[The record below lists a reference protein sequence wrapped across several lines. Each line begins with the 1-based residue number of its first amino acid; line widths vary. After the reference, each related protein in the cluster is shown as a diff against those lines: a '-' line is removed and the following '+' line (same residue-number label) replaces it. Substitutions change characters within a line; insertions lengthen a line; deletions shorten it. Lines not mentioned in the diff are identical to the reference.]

1 MTLQK
6 LNKTQQ
12 QALLASQLFVLAALE
27 SIKGSNELN
36 DASKKACSDAE
47 ATAFATVD
55 LLATT
60 PALKRKAQRI
70 LETFGNVEVANG

>member
-1 MTLQK
+1 MSTDK

-12 QALLASQLFVLAALE
+12 QALMASQLFVLAALE
-27 SIKGSNELN
+27 SIRGSNELN

-47 ATAFATVD
+47 ATARATVD
-55 LLATT
+55 LIATT

-70 LETFGNVEVANG
+70 LATFGVETDNG